1 LENSYRHAVRRA
13 LVVVDAVSIV
23 VAMIAAMTVHTL
35 LRQNFAN
42 FKSPPALE
50 LYVLLAYF
58 TLPMWLSIAAVLGLY
73 RQLERPIGALVLL
86 RELVQLHVFG
96 LLGLALLIYTTQIPM
111 NRSVVAL
118 FVLITFAL
126 MFTTRLL
133 LQMWVRLEY
142 RRGHGQQRV
151 LLVADS
157 GKTVEQVAARI
168 NQQPLPPRLVGCLA
182 HESSSD
188 DPQGWQLPI
197 LGSPADIRQALHD
210 TAVDL
215 VLLSCRREVVVD
227 IDSLLSACDEVGV
240 RLLCHVHME
249 HRGNHE
255 IRVADDLGLP
265 TITFGAR
272 QRPEDALIIKRVVD
286 LLVATIGLILASP
299 LLLLIMLGIWLTM
312 GRPLLFCQ
320 ERTGYNG
327 RAFRMYKFRTMKRDA
342 EQQKA
347 SLEKL
352 NEIDGPAFKMNSDPR
367 VTPLGSLLRRT
378 SLDELPQLVNVLTGR
393 MSLVGPRPLPVG
405 EQQLIRGAQRRR
417 LSMKPG
423 ITGLWQVSG
432 RSDLSFDEWM
442 RLDLAYVDEW
452 SLRLDL
458 QLLMKTIPAVLFGR
472 GAK

>member
-1 LENSYRHAVRRA
+1 MYRQALRRA
-13 LVVVDAVSIV
+13 LVALDLLSIV
-23 VAMIAAMTVHTL
+23 VAMVAAMAVHSL
-35 LRQNFAN
+35 LRQYFASL
-42 FKSPPALE
+42 KSPPAIE
-50 LYVLLAYF
+50 LYLLLAYC

-73 RQLERPIGALVLL
+73 RQLERPLGPVALF
-86 RELVQLHVFG
+86 RELVRLHVFG
-96 LLGLALLIYTTQIPM
+96 LLGLALLIYITQIPM

-118 FVLITFAL
+118 FVLLTFAL
-126 MFTTRLL
+126 MFATRLL
-133 LQMWVRLEY
+133 LQVWIRLEY

-157 GKTVEQVAARI
+157 GQAVEQVTRRV
-168 NQQPLPPRLVGCLA
+168 NEQPMPPRLVGCLA

-197 LGSPADIRQALHD
+197 LGSPADIRRALHD

-227 IDSLLSACDEVGV
+227 IDSLLNACDEVGV
-240 RLLCHVHME
+240 PLLCHVQVE
-249 HRGNHE
+249 HRGDHE
-255 IRVADDLGLP
+255 IRVADDLGIP
-265 TITFGAR
+265 TITFSAR
-272 QRPEDALIIKRVVD
+272 QRSVDALIIKRVID
-286 LLVATIGLILASP
+286 LTVATIGLILAAP

-327 RAFRMYKFRTMKRDA
+327 RAFKMYKFRTMKRDA

-347 SLEKL
+347 SLERL
-352 NEIDGPAFKMNSDPR
+352 NEIDGPAFKMNTDPR
-367 VTPLGSLLRRT
+367 VTPLGSLLRRA

-393 MSLVGPRPLPVG
+393 MSLVGPRPLPVN
-405 EQQLIRGAQRRR
+405 EQQRIHGPQRRR

-452 SLRLDL
+452 SLGLDF
-458 QLLMKTIPAVLFGR
+458 QLLLKTIPAVLLGR

>member
-1 LENSYRHAVRRA
+1 MRRA
-13 LVVVDAVSIV
+13 LVVVDAVSII
-23 VAMIAAMTVHTL
+23 VAMVAAMGVHTL
-35 LRQNFAN
+35 LRQHFASL
-42 FKSPPALE
+42 KSPAAIDV
-50 LYVLLAYF
+50 YALLAYL
-58 TLPMWLSIAAVLGLY
+58 TLPMWLSIAGVLGLY
-73 RQLERPIGALVLL
+73 RQLERPLGTFLLL
-86 RELVQLHVFG
+86 RELVRLHVFG
-96 LLGLALLIYTTQIPM
+96 LLGLALLIYITQIPI

-126 MFTTRLL
+126 MFATRAF

-157 GKTVEQVAARI
+157 SQTVEQVVTRI
-168 NQQPLPPRLVGCLA
+168 NQRPMPPRLVGCLA

-188 DPQGWQLPI
+188 NPMSWRLQI
-197 LGSPADIRQALHD
+197 LGTPADIRRALHD

-215 VLLSCRREVVVD
+215 VLVSCRREVVVD

-240 RLLCHVHME
+240 PLLCHVQME
-249 HRGNHE
+249 NRGNHE
-255 IRVADDLGLP
+255 IRIADDLGLP
-265 TITFGAR
+265 TILFGAR
-272 QRPEDALIIKRVVD
+272 QRPVDALIIKRVVD
-286 LLVATIGLILASP
+286 ILVAAIGLILAAP

-327 RAFRMYKFRTMKRDA
+327 RAFRIYKFRTMKRDA
-342 EQQKA
+342 ELQKA
-347 SLEKL
+347 SLEDL
-352 NEIDGPAFKMNSDPR
+352 NEIDGPAFKMRADPR
-367 VTPLGSLLRRT
+367 VTRFGTLLRRT
-378 SLDELPQLVNVLTGR
+378 SLDELPQLFNVLTGR
-393 MSLVGPRPLPVG
+393 MSLVGPRPLPIG
-405 EQQLIRGAQRRR
+405 EQQRIRGAQRRR

-442 RLDLAYVDEW
+442 RLDLAYVDKW
-452 SLRLDL
+452 SLWLDL
-458 QLLMKTIPAVLFGR
+458 QLLLKTIPAVLFGR